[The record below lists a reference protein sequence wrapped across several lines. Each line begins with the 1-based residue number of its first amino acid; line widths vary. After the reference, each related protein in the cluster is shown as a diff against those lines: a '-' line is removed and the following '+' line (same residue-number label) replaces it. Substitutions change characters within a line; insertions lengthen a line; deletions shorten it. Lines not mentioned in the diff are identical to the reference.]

1 MKIMLKHLSLAIA
14 GTGMLT
20 IYGCGGGDSSTEA
33 ALTPTPVTT
42 PSNGVASLPTDL
54 LTKPQAANCAALRS
68 GSYDLV
74 VPTANATAAN
84 QIVDRGTVDAVALTF
99 TDSSGTSN
107 LVATPGEACHFTA
120 NNGVNDIVVS
130 PSGVIVAR
138 VQDSGKMKLAIAVPT
153 QTFTVADL
161 AGTFN
166 MLGTEDNNGV
176 YNGKAGTVTIN
187 TAGVVT
193 AFKECSNAATWN
205 VTNASCVDV
214 TTGLPAF
221 TVNSAGGF
229 NLVDASTG
237 HIDARMFA
245 YKSGSGDVMFIMG
258 GDRGGL
264 TVFTKQRTNSLPTV
278 GDTKTNWNL
287 QLDNL
292 LASPTAVSANS
303 NTVVSVDSAA
313 GSWVVRN
320 LKNAGSTVTHPE
332 TFFANNPRNGYNF
345 RAAGSALASDGT
357 TATINEITTLNLNG
371 MGLTAVLIPA
381 LKRFQFTVT
390 QP

>member
-1 MKIMLKHLSLAIA
+1 MKITLKQLSLAIA

-68 GSYDLV
+68 GTYDFV
-74 VPTANATAAN
+74 VPAANTTAAS
-84 QIVDRGTVDAVALTF
+84 QIVDRGTVDAVALTL
-99 TDSSGTSN
+99 TDSFGTN
-107 LVATPGEACHFTA
+107 KLVATSEACHFTA
-120 NNGVNDIVVS
+120 NNGVSDIVVS
-130 PSGVIVAR
+130 PSGVMVAR
-138 VQDSGKMKLAIAVPT
+138 VLDGNIMKLAIAVPT

-166 MLGTEDNNGV
+166 ALGMEENNGA
-176 YNGKAGTVTIN
+176 YNGKAMTLTIN
-187 TAGVVT
+187 SAGVVT
-193 AFKECSNAATWN
+193 AAKQCSNATSWD
-205 VTNASCVDV
+205 VTNASCVDT

-229 NLVDASTG
+229 NLVDSSA
-237 HIDARMFA
+237 HINARMFA
-245 YKSGSGDVMFIMG
+245 YKSGSGDVMFVMG
-258 GDRGGL
+258 GESGSL
-264 TVFTKQRTNSLPTV
+264 EVFTKQRTNNLPTV
-278 GDTKTNWNL
+278 GDTRTNWNL

-292 LASPTAVSANS
+292 LVSPTAVSANS

-313 GSWVVRN
+313 GSWVRS

-357 TATINEITTLNLNG
+357 TAKINEVTTLNLNG

>member
-1 MKIMLKHLSLAIA
+1 MKIALKKLSLAIA
-14 GTGMLT
+14 GAGMLT
-20 IYGCGGGDSSTEA
+20 IYGCGGGGGSNDA

-68 GSYDLV
+68 GSYSLI
-74 VPTANATAAN
+74 VPTANATSAN
-84 QIVDRGTVDAVALTF
+84 QMVDKGTVDAVALTL
-99 TDSSGTSN
+99 TDSSGTN
-107 LVATPGEACHFTA
+107 KLVATSEACHFTA
-120 NNGVNDIVVS
+120 NSGVSDIVVS
-130 PSGVIVAR
+130 PSGVMVAR

-153 QTFTVADL
+153 QTFTVTDL

-166 MLGTEDNNGV
+166 MLGMEANNGA

-205 VTNASCVDV
+205 VTNASCLDV
-214 TTGLPAF
+214 STGLPSV

-229 NLVDASTG
+229 NLVEPSGALA
-237 HIDARMFA
+237 ARMFA
-245 YKSGSGDVMFIMG
+245 YKSGSGDVMFIMA
-258 GDRGGL
+258 GDGGGL
-264 TVFTKQRTNSLPTV
+264 QVFTKQNTYSLPSV
-278 GDTKTNWNL
+278 GDIKTTWNL

-292 LASPTAVSANS
+292 LVSPTVVSANS

-313 GSWVVRN
+313 GSWVRS

-332 TFFANNPRNGYNF
+332 TFFANNPRNGYSF

-357 TATINEITTLNLNG
+357 TATISEVTTLNLNG

-381 LKRFQFTVT
+381 LKRFQFSVT